1 MWIKLVQNNPDQKL
15 LVIGLFLHWMK
26 FLAMILKNYFWHKLI
41 CVISIQASNSN
52 DKMKMDFFFFFG
64 RSLIVVEKKEKREAN
79 LTSSSVRMKLS
90 WKMIGQ
96 SSFVTYT
103 QVTVTAS
110 SKLLLAQCSKNRKKK
125 YTNEQI
131 STLKS
136 INGSNQNVK

>member
-1 MWIKLVQNNPDQKL
+1 
-15 LVIGLFLHWMK
+15 
-26 FLAMILKNYFWHKLI
+26 MINENGY
-41 CVISIQASNSN
+41 
-52 DKMKMDFFFFFG
+52 FFFFG

-136 INGSNQNVK
+136 INGSNHNVK